1 MSSPQAI
8 YREPVLLDRTKHRG
22 KRLKPSSNVAFAAP
36 MNSVFVA
43 VSEFPEVCKEFVI
56 GFVDAGD
63 VKDAAGRQEVSPIA
77 LLGLRDNENL
87 FVDADG
93 SWNGR
98 YVPAFI
104 RRYPLG
110 YANTGEGQT
119 SVMIDEAFEGLNDS
133 EGELLVQDDGEA
145 TPFLQE
151 VIKFLDNFELEV
163 QRTRQLCQRIVE
175 LDLLKPVTI
184 DITQPDGSQF
194 SAGGVQMIDEA
205 KLKALPEAVVVE
217 LTRNGALGL
226 LHAHLISTTNV
237 QRLTER
243 LGTRMAKAA
252 APAA

>member
-1 MSSPQAI
+1 MSSPQAL
-8 YREPVLLDRTKHRG
+8 YREPVLLDRTLHRG
-22 KRLKPSSNVAFAAP
+22 KRLKPSADLAFAAP

-43 VSEFPEVCKEFVI
+43 AGEFPEACKEFVI
-56 GFVDAGD
+56 GFVNIGEAQDAS
-63 VKDAAGRQEVSPIA
+63 GRPEVSPIA

-87 FVDADG
+87 FVEANG
-93 SWNGR
+93 SWSGR

-110 YANTGEGQT
+110 YANTGDNQT
-119 SVMIDEAFEGLNDS
+119 SVMIDAAFEGFNDT
-133 EGELLVQDDGEA
+133 EGELLVQEDGQA

-151 VIKFLDNFELEV
+151 MITFLDSFELEV

-184 DITQPDGSQF
+184 DITQPDGSKF
-194 SAGGVQMIDEA
+194 SAGGVQMIDET
-205 KLKALPEAVVVE
+205 KLKALPEAAVVE

-243 LGTRMAKAA
+243 LGARI
-252 APAA
+252 APAATA